1 MISTAKRHNHLIL
14 FAALAMTA
22 CATTETIVERPTVT
36 LVGVE
41 LEEVAFRSQT
51 FLLEFT
57 VSNPNAF
64 PLPIESVRYQ
74 ILFDKKRLAG
84 GSTPASFS
92 VPARGE
98 GAFAL
103 SVDTDFLGSAGQIT
117 SILSGGVP
125 EYVDFEIQ
133 GSLAIDL
140 PLVKPLA
147 FSSSGVIP
155 IRNGSY

>member
-1 MISTAKRHNHLIL
+1 MIAKVKMYSGLIL
-14 FAALAMTA
+14 LAALAMPS
-22 CATTETIVERPTVT
+22 CATTETFVERPTVT

-41 LEEVAFRSQT
+41 LKEVTFRSQT

-74 ILFDKKRLAG
+74 VLFDREKLAG

-103 SVDTDFLGSAGQIT
+103 SVETDFLGSAGQIT
-117 SILSGGVP
+117 SLLRGGIP
-125 EYVDFEIQ
+125 EYVDYQIH

-147 FSSSGVIP
+147 FSNSGVIP
-155 IRNGSY
+155 IRNGSH